1 MKKMFLMALLSALIF
16 AGCRSSQPVTQQ
28 YYLLELPSQY
38 EGDWPERLSVLQG
51 SALISNADITDA
63 YASHQIAV
71 REDTHQ
77 IRYFNFNE
85 WAIRPEKAFT
95 QLLLN
100 FYQENQVFE
109 EVMHGRIIQAADYI
123 LNTQVLVLELDT
135 RDDLLRAR
143 LKVDFLLLDGQ
154 NEGDILHHYTADR
167 NMELETK
174 NLNSFA
180 RAISQMFIE
189 ELHAFSVEVLE
200 NMPSNRS

>member
-1 MKKMFLMALLSALIF
+1 M
-16 AGCRSSQPVTQQ
+16 TQQ

-51 SALISNADITDA
+51 SILIANAGITDA

-95 QLLLN
+95 QLLLD

-109 EVMHGRIIQAADYI
+109 EVMYGRIIQATDYI

-135 RDDLLRAR
+135 RDDIIRAR
-143 LKVDFLLLDGQ
+143 LKVDFSLLDGQ
-154 NEGDILHHYTADR
+154 NEGNILLHHTADR

-189 ELHAFSVEVLE
+189 ELHDFSVEVLE
-200 NMPSNRS
+200 SSH

>member
-1 MKKMFLMALLSALIF
+1 MKKIFLMALLSALVF

-51 SALISNADITDA
+51 SILIANAGITDA

-95 QLLLN
+95 QLLLD

-109 EVMHGRIIQAADYI
+109 EVMYGRIIQATEYI

-135 RDDLLRAR
+135 RDDIIRAR
-143 LKVDFLLLDGQ
+143 LKVDFSLLDGQ
-154 NEGDILHHYTADR
+154 NEGNILLHHTADR

-189 ELHAFSVEVLE
+189 ELHDFSVEVLE
-200 NMPSNRS
+200 SSH

>member
-1 MKKMFLMALLSALIF
+1 MKKIFLMALLSALVF

-51 SALISNADITDA
+51 SILIANAGITDA

-95 QLLLN
+95 QLLLD

-109 EVMHGRIIQAADYI
+109 EVMYGRIIQATDYI

-135 RDDLLRAR
+135 RDDIIRAR
-143 LKVDFLLLDGQ
+143 LKVDFSLLDGQ
-154 NEGDILHHYTADR
+154 NEGNILLHHTADR

-189 ELHAFSVEVLE
+189 ELHDFSVEVLE
-200 NMPSNRS
+200 SSH